1 MIQIRPYND
10 SDKSAVLNL
19 LSLNSPVF
27 FAPSEKIDLEQYLEH
42 EVEDYFV
49 VEENGNILGCG
60 GINYF
65 PSEKIARI
73 SWDIIAP
80 EFQGKG
86 IGKELVKHRLHLLRE
101 NPDINVIV
109 VRTSQYTFRFYE
121 KMGFEIKQVVK
132 DFWAEGF
139 DLYEML
145 YLKNQSVNP

>member
-27 FAPSEKIDLEQYLEH
+27 FAPAEEKDFLHYLEN
-42 EVEDYFV
+42 ELEDYFV
-49 VEENGNILGCG
+49 VVENDNIHGAG

>member
-65 PSEKIARI
+65 PKEKNARI
-73 SWDIIAP
+73 SWDIVDP
-80 EFQGKG
+80 NFQGKG
-86 IGKELVKHRLHLLRE
+86 IGKQLVEHRLHILQKNQE
-101 NPDINVIV
+101 INGII
-109 VRTSQYTFRFYE
+109 VRTSQHTYLFYK
-121 KMGFEIKQVVK
+121 KMGFELRHVEK
-132 DFWAEGF
+132 DFWTEGF
-139 DLYEML
+139 DLYEMVL
-145 YLKNQSVNP
+145 RKIK